1 LHPLTPFITEQ
12 LWQQLAPRLGL
23 AETTLS
29 LRPYPT
35 AAEFEGDFT
44 QAEAD
49 VEWLKAVISAVR
61 RVRSELNVAPSR
73 LVPLRLLA
81 GQEHAGQ
88 SQDRARIERF
98 SASLSFLL
106 KLDSIQWLADAQS
119 APPAAA
125 AIVGELKLL
134 VPLEGLV
141 DLDAERARLDKE
153 IKRVEGEQEKSETKL
168 AKFSDKVPPA
178 VIEQERVRLVDWN
191 NQLAGL
197 REQRAKL

>member
-1 LHPLTPFITEQ
+1 VQRYVAANPLNQFVTNPSDA
-12 LWQQLAPRLGL
+12 WLGIVAGGYDML
-23 AETTLS
+23 QVLDA
-29 LRPYPT
+29 LRVL
-35 AAEFEGDFT
+35 E
-44 QAEAD
+44 
-49 VEWLKAVISAVR
+49 
-61 RVRSELNVAPSR
+61 
-73 LVPLRLLA
+73 
-81 GQEHAGQ
+81 
-88 SQDRARIERF
+88 
-98 SASLSFLL
+98 
-106 KLDSIQWLADAQS
+106 
-119 APPAAA
+119 
-125 AIVGELKLL
+125 LL